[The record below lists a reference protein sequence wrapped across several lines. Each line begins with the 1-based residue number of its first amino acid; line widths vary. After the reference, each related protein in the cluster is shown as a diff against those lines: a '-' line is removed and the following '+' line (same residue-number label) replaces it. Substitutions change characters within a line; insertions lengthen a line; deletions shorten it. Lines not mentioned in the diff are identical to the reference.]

1 MGGRGSRRVTYLSRT
16 TRTSDDAVQAN
27 KLIIK
32 TLGPEYTYEFIN
44 IFFVLSFYN
53 ELMYQI

>member
-1 MGGRGSRRVTYLSRT
+1 ML
-16 TRTSDDAVQAN
+16 A
-27 KLIIK
+27 
-32 TLGPEYTYEFIN
+32 GPEYTYEIIN